1 MCWESDK
8 PAKPSEPEEGTPGDD
23 TTTEPGSTTPEPDD
37 PIDCTLQQFGP
48 EEVVQYITETIS
60 DAPYPYT
67 AWNDDFDWYSKFT
80 LYVSRDNCSITVTVR
95 IKVDGTITDQQLL
108 DWETA
113 IESKWNN
120 KVTMN
125 CVDTTCPA
133 ACPSGYAVLIDL
145 EFVDAGEHYVVT
157 AQQTGATG
165 GGITGGN
172 GTTSMTAWGVT
183 DLVDITHEFGH
194 MLGNT
199 EEYFTVNGVPYGTFR
214 DPNGAIMNNPA
225 NDPLPR
231 NYYLIEQQA
240 AALMGSAVTCV
251 TY

>member
-1 MCWESDK
+1 
-8 PAKPSEPEEGTPGDD
+8 
-23 TTTEPGSTTPEPDD
+23 
-37 PIDCTLQQFGP
+37 
-48 EEVVQYITETIS
+48 
-60 DAPYPYT
+60 
-67 AWNDDFDWYSKFT
+67 
-80 LYVSRDNCSITVTVR
+80 
-95 IKVDGTITDQQLL
+95 
-108 DWETA
+108 
-113 IESKWNN
+113 
-120 KVTMN
+120 MN

-157 AQQTGATG
+157 AQPAGATS
-165 GGITGGN
+165 GGIGGPS
-172 GTTSMTAWGVT
+172 GTTSMTGWGVT

-199 EEYFTVNGVPYGTFR
+199 DEYFTTNGVDFSYGGAVLGFR
-214 DPNGAIMNNPA
+214 DPNGGIMNNPA